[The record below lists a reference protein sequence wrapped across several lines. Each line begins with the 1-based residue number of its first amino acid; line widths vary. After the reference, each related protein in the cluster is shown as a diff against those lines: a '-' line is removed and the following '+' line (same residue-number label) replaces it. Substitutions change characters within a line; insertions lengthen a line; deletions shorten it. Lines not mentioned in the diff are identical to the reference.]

1 MQRTLDAPPGSVSA
15 TVKGQLDRLTPSE
28 RRIAEVMIDTGPD
41 LIYHSVSDI
50 ALRAECSLSSV
61 VRCCQ
66 SLGFKGFQE
75 FKIALSRDGRRP
87 VRDVQ
92 HGLTAADGP
101 MAVLTRVAE
110 AAAEAASSG
119 PELIDAEQ
127 FGAAVELLHRAR
139 QVLFLGVGTS
149 APLAQDAAYRL
160 VTIGIQA
167 EAPADVHMQH
177 VKASLLAPGDVAVAV
192 SHTGAT
198 RETVSAAKA
207 AKEAGAEVVAVTS
220 FARSPLVDAADLVL
234 VAGALETAYR
244 VEAMA
249 SRVGH
254 MVVLDALFVAI
265 ALTDQQR
272 ADRTLVVT
280 EDVLSSH
287 RF

>member
-1 MQRTLDAPPGSVSA
+1 MQRALDASRGSVAA
-15 TVKGQLDRLTPSE
+15 TVKGQLDRLKPGE
-28 RRIAEVMIDTGPD
+28 RRIAEVMIDAGPD
-41 LIYHSVSDI
+41 LIYHSVSDVE
-50 ALRAECSLSSV
+50 LRAECSLSSV

-66 SLGFKGFQE
+66 SLGFKGFQD
-75 FKIALSRDGRRP
+75 FKIALNRDGRRP

-92 HGLTAADGP
+92 HGLTADDGAV
-101 MAVLTRVAE
+101 AVLTKVAE
-110 AAAEAASSG
+110 AAAQAASSG
-119 PELIDAEQ
+119 PELIDAGQ
-127 FGAAVELLHRAR
+127 FGAAVERLGEAR
-139 QVLFLGVGTS
+139 HVLFLGVGTS

-177 VKASLLAPGDVAVAV
+177 VKASLLGSGDVAVAV
-192 SHTGAT
+192 SHTGST
-198 RETVSAAKA
+198 SETVSAAKA
-207 AKEAGAEVVAVTS
+207 AKEAGAAVLAVTS

-234 VAGALETAYR
+234 VAGTLETAYR

-254 MVVLDALFVAI
+254 LVVLDALFVAI
-265 ALTDQQR
+265 ALADQRR

-280 EDVLSSH
+280 EGVLSSH